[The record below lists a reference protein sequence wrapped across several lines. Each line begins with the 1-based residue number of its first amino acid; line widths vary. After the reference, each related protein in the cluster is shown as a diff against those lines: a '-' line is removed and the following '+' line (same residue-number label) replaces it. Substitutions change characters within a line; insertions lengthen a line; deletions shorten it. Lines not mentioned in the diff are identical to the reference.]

1 MKKVLLSVIL
11 VLVAATLLAAGCVSS
26 QTSSQSNSSSTTA
39 PAKNYAPYFGVKIAS
54 QGNVPVDP
62 ITLTTNQTYV
72 GTYRYTGTNASTWH
86 VQIMSSEGAATD
98 RYGQLLLEKT
108 NDGFTGAAQANKFVG
123 NTVFGQS
130 YAAWT
135 ATKITSSVSGTQ
147 YVLLYGYNN
156 DIDQWFVATISNDIL
171 E

>member
-1 MKKVLLSVIL
+1 MKKVLLSVVL
-11 VLVAATLLAAGCVSS
+11 VLVLTLLAAGCVSS
-26 QTSSQSNSSSTTA
+26 QTSSNSSSTTA

-72 GTYRYTGTNASTWH
+72 GTYRYTGTNASTWQ
-86 VQIMSSEGAATD
+86 VQIMSSEGAAKD

-156 DIDQWFVATISNDIL
+156 DIDHWFVATISNDIL